1 MQIFLVLYT
10 LVHEESSIGRYQV
23 LSQLGEGGMG
33 RVYKARDPLLN
44 RFVALKVLL
53 PGMADPE
60 QRARFLQEA
69 RAASAL
75 NHPNIITIYEVGEVG
90 GQDYIAM
97 EFLDGQP
104 LDRLIP
110 ATGLPTGELVAYAQQ
125 MAGALELAEAAQVVH
140 RDLKPANVFVT
151 SSGRIKVLDF
161 GLAKITF
168 AAGGPD
174 DVTRSVVAATPHTQA
189 GVLLGTVA
197 YMSPEQAEGRAVD
210 ARSDIF
216 SFGCILYEMVTGR
229 RAFQGSSLVAVLS
242 SVLRD
247 DPLPVEGPL
256 AEVITR
262 CLRKAPGQRYQSFR
276 EVSEALQSKGSGSGV
291 ISTSGIALVEP
302 AVPSMPGSSHAV
314 PSLAVLPFADMS
326 PQRDQEYFCD
336 GIAEEIINSL
346 TRLKN
351 VRIAAR
357 TSAFSFKGR
366 QEDIREIGRK
376 LNVGLVVEGSVRTA
390 GQRLRVT
397 AQLIDVADG
406 HQLWSERYDR
416 EMADVF
422 AIQDD
427 IAAAVFEALRARFD
441 AQRVSHG
448 ARRYTDNIEAYSL
461 YLQGR
466 HAWNQWEPQ
475 SFQAAEQLFKQA
487 LELDSTYAPAWC
499 GLADTYSVI
508 ASFGI
513 FPPRLIYPQAR
524 EAADRALALDPNLAE
539 AWTSLGVTEA
549 LYDWNW
555 ADAEKHL
562 RHAIELRPGWTVA
575 HQALGLC
582 VMTPQ
587 RRFAEAAECLHRAL
601 DQDPFSPSLLQSAF
615 YAAMLT
621 PDPARAKAVCGQ
633 MEALFP
639 RTISTHFARM
649 NLALMEQRWDDTV
662 DLADLFEKVSPGEPY
677 PLIMRAQA
685 LAGAGRHRE
694 AWQQVAQVDQIAQ
707 GRCIQ
712 QSDLA
717 GVLLALGDQE
727 AAYQRL
733 ERAVENRESPFFL
746 VDPRFSTIAQEPRFV
761 ALVARAGAAGAAA
774 TSS

>member
-1 MQIFLVLYT
+1 MQIFLVPYT
-10 LVHEESSIGRYQV
+10 LVHTESIIGRYEV

-44 RFVALKVLL
+44 RLVALKVLL
-53 PGMADPE
+53 PGVVDPE
-60 QRARFLQEA
+60 QRSRFLQEA

-75 NHPNIITIYEVGEVG
+75 NHPNIITIYEVGEAA

-97 EFLDGQP
+97 EYLDGQA

-110 ATGLPTGELVAYAQQ
+110 AGGLPAEELLAYAQQ
-125 MAGALELAEAAQVVH
+125 MAGALELAEAANVVH

-151 SSGRIKVLDF
+151 ASGRIKVLDF
-161 GLAKITF
+161 GLAKVAF
-168 AAGGPD
+168 APGAPD
-174 DVTRSVVAATPHTQA
+174 DVTRSVLAAAPHTQA

-216 SFGCILYEMVTGR
+216 SFGCILYEMLTGR
-229 RAFQGSSLVAVLS
+229 RAFQGSSLVAVLTA
-242 SVLRD
+242 VLRD
-247 DPLPVEGPL
+247 DPPPLPGPL
-256 AEVITR
+256 GEVVAR
-262 CLRKAPGQRYQSFR
+262 CLRKSPEQRFQSFR
-276 EVSEALQSKGSGSGV
+276 AVSDALVGKGSQG
-291 ISTSGIALVEP
+291 ALGASSVGAGP
-302 AVPSMPGSSHAV
+302 ALTQS

-326 PQRDQEYFCD
+326 PLRDQEYFCD

-366 QEDIREIGRK
+366 PEDIREIGRK

-427 IAAAVFEALRARFD
+427 IAGAVFEALRERFD
-441 AQRVSHG
+441 ARPVSQA

-475 SFQAAEQLFKQA
+475 SFQQAEAHFKQA
-487 LELDSTYAPAWC
+487 LELDSSYAPAWC
-499 GLADTYSVI
+499 GLADTYTVV

-513 FPPRLIYPQAR
+513 FPPRLIYPQAKQ
-524 EAADRALALDPNLAE
+524 AAERALALDPNLAE
-539 AWTSLGVTEA
+539 GWTSLGATEA
-549 LYDWNW
+549 LFDWNW
-555 ADAEKHL
+555 AEAEKHV
-562 RHAIELRPGWTVA
+562 RHALELRPGSAVA
-575 HQALGLC
+575 HQVLGLC
-582 VMTPQ
+582 IMTPQ
-587 RRFAEAAECLHRAL
+587 GRFAEGAECLRRAL
-601 DQDPFSPSLLQSAF
+601 EQDPFSPSLLQSAF
-615 YAAMLT
+615 YAAYLASDL
-621 PDPARAKAVCGQ
+621 PRAKALCGQ

-649 NLALMEQRWDDTV
+649 NLSLMEQRWDDT
-662 DLADLFEKVSPGEPY
+662 LALSDLFDQVSPGEPY
-677 PLIMRAQA
+677 QLMMRAQA
-685 LAGAGRHRE
+685 LASAGRHQE
-694 AWQQVAQVDQIAQ
+694 AAAQLAGLDLLSQS
-707 GRCIQ
+707 RCIQ
-712 QSDLA
+712 QCDLA
-717 GVLLALGDQE
+717 GVALAMGDRE
-727 AAYQRL
+727 GAYARL
-733 ERAVENRESPFFL
+733 ERAVENREAPFFL
-746 VDPRFSTIAQEPRFV
+746 VDPRLSSISQEPRFA
-761 ALVARAGAAGAAA
+761 ALVARAGAA
-774 TSS
+774 TS

>member
-1 MQIFLVLYT
+1 
-10 LVHEESSIGRYQV
+10 
-23 LSQLGEGGMG
+23 MG

-53 PGMADPE
+53 PGVVDPE
-60 QRARFLQEA
+60 HRARFLQEA

-75 NHPNIITIYEVGEVG
+75 NHPNIITIYEVGESA

-97 EFLDGQP
+97 EYLDGQG

-110 ATGLPTGELVAYAQQ
+110 RGGLPADQLLTYAQQ
-125 MAGALELAEAAQVVH
+125 MADALELAESASVVH

-151 SSGRIKVLDF
+151 ASGRIKVLDF
-161 GLAKITF
+161 GLAKMSF
-168 AAGGPD
+168 SPAGPD
-174 DVTRSVVAATPHTQA
+174 DVTRSVVPAAPHTQA
-189 GVLLGTVA
+189 GMLMGTVA
-197 YMSPEQAEGRAVD
+197 YMSPEQAEGRPVD

-216 SFGCILYEMVTGR
+216 SFGCILFEMITGR
-229 RAFQGSSLVAVLS
+229 RAFEGTSMVAVLS
-242 SVLRD
+242 AVLRD
-247 DPLPVEGPL
+247 DPPLLPGPL
-256 AEVITR
+256 GQVVAR
-262 CLRKAPGQRYQSFR
+262 CLRKDPRERFQSFR
-276 EVSEALQSKGSGSGV
+276 AISEALQGRSSV
-291 ISTSGIALVEP
+291 ELAAAATSADFAQP
-302 AVPSMPGSSHAV
+302 
-314 PSLAVLPFADMS
+314 PSLAVLPFVDMS

-366 QEDIREIGRK
+366 SEDIREIGQK

-427 IAAAVFEALRARFD
+427 IAAAVFEALRERFD
-441 AQRVSHG
+441 AQPVSQS

-475 SFQAAEQLFKQA
+475 SFQQAEKFFRQA
-487 LELDSTYAPAWC
+487 LELDDRYAPAWC
-499 GLADTYSVI
+499 GLADTFSVV

-513 FPPRLIYPQAR
+513 FPPRLIYPQAKQ
-524 EAADRALALDPNLAE
+524 AAERALALDPNLAE
-539 AWTSLGVTEA
+539 AWTSLGATEA

-555 ADAEKHL
+555 AEAEKHL
-562 RHAIELRPGWTVA
+562 RHAIELRPGWAVA

-587 RRFAEAAECLHRAL
+587 RRFAEAEECLRRAL

-615 YAAMLT
+615 YAAVLREDL
-621 PDPARAKAVCGQ
+621 PRAQALCGQ
-633 MEALFP
+633 MEALVP
-639 RTISTHFARM
+639 RSISTHFARM
-649 NLALMEQRWDDTV
+649 NLALMEQRWDDT
-662 DLADLFEKVSPGEPY
+662 LALSDLFEQVSPGEPY
-677 PLIMRAQA
+677 QLMMRAQA
-685 LAGAGRHRE
+685 LASSGRHPE
-694 AWQQVAQVDQIAQ
+694 ARAQIAALDELSQ
-707 GRCIQ
+707 SRYIQ
-712 QSDLA
+712 QCDLA
-717 GVLLALGDQE
+717 GVVLAMGDTE
-727 AAYQRL
+727 DAFVRL
-733 ERAVENRESPFFL
+733 ERAVENREGPFFL
-746 VDPRFSTIAQEPRFV
+746 VDPRMSSIRQDPRFV
-761 ALVARAGAAGAAA
+761 ALVAQRV
-774 TSS
+774 